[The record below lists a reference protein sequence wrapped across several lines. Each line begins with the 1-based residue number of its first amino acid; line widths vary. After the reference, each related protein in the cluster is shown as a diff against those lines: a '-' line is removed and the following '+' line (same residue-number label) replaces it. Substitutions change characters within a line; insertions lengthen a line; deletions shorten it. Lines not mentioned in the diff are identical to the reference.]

1 MLPLSYTAGE
11 VPYWK
16 GDTMHWL
23 QTLVFVI
30 LVGLGSNLDD
40 ISVGVAYGVK
50 KIRLPLW
57 VIAVTEA
64 VGLVGACIGAFAGTF
79 VSQYIS
85 EIEAKWCSCIVLCC
99 IGLFVIY
106 STYVH
111 PFMSHHAMELPKP
124 GFRQAL
130 LLGVGLSF
138 TDMASGFGATIS
150 DIATWWMN
158 TISITA
164 FGFMAVWIGN
174 IIGEGLISK
183 VLDRYAALFAGLLLV
198 LVGVHQLF

>member
-1 MLPLSYTAGE
+1 
-11 VPYWK
+11 
-16 GDTMHWL
+16 MHWV

-30 LVGLGSNLDD
+30 LIGLGSNLDD
-40 ISVGVAYGVK
+40 TSVGVAYGVK

-57 VIAVTEA
+57 VITVTET
-64 VGLVGACIGAFAGTF
+64 VGLVAACIGAFAGTF

-85 EIEAKWCSCIVLCC
+85 ETEAKWCSCIVLCC
-99 IGLFVIY
+99 IGFFVIY

-111 PFMSHHAMELPKP
+111 PLISNHAMDLPKP

-150 DIATWWMN
+150 DIATWWLN
-158 TISITA
+158 TISITV
-164 FGFMAVWIGN
+164 FGFMAVWVGN
-174 IIGEGLISK
+174 MVGNGIISK
-183 VLDRYAALFAGLLLV
+183 LLDRYAALFAGLLLV
-198 LVGVHQLF
+198 AVGVHELF